1 MWLRLGNFS
10 HFGFFVGNIFPVNL
24 YSRSMQDEINRR
36 ILKAFLVVMKPIARM
51 LLRCG
56 VGFREF
62 SEVAKV
68 AFVDVASAEYGIR
81 GRPTN
86 ISRVAVMT
94 GLTRK
99 EVRRLRDKLEAG
111 EQTVSLRSTP
121 LSEVLHRWHSEKEFL
136 DDTGGPAVLPFSGDS
151 PTFSE
156 LVKKFGGDI
165 PAGAMRTELKRIE
178 AIEEQENGEL
188 KLVKRTVFPHG
199 LDEKMMV
206 SLIHGAYPM
215 LETIAH
221 NIDPDRKEDTWAQIT
236 AFSRHVRKSD
246 LRRIRRISKD
256 RLTDVAATF
265 DDLFMAYET
274 LHENEDADADQNLV
288 AVGAFY
294 FEESGKPSESDW

>member
-1 MWLRLGNFS
+1 M
-10 HFGFFVGNIFPVNL
+10 NL
-24 YSRSMQDEINRR
+24 YCRPMQDEINRQ
-36 ILKAFLVVMKPIARM
+36 ILKTFLVVMKPIARI
-51 LLRCG
+51 LLRFG

-68 AFVDVASAEYGIR
+68 AFVDVASSEYGLR

-111 EQTVSLRSTP
+111 HQTVSPRSTP

-136 DDTGGPAVLPFSGDS
+136 DETGGPAVLPFSGDS
-151 PTFSE
+151 PTFSQ

-165 PAGAMRTELKRIE
+165 PAGAMRTELKRID
-178 AIEEQENGEL
+178 AIEEQENGDL
-188 KLVKRTVFPHG
+188 KLVRRSVAPQG

-215 LETIAH
+215 LATIAH
-221 NIDPDRKEDTWAQIT
+221 NIDPNRKEDTWPQIT
-236 AFSRHVRKSD
+236 AFTRHVRKSD
-246 LRRIRRISKD
+246 LARIRRISKD
-256 RLTDVAATF
+256 RLTDIAFTF

-288 AVGAFY
+288 AVGTFY
-294 FEESGKPSESDW
+294 FEESGKASDSDW